1 MARTQAAL
9 KALNSVSASALPRS
23 TISIPNR
30 RSGLSVPNRSR
41 ASFHDIVTM
50 SGGRSPV
57 AAKVASITASLTNAE
72 HLVLA
77 DEGRLDVE
85 LGELELAVRA
95 QILVAHAPG
104 ELVITV
110 DPADHEQLLG
120 DLWALG
126 QHVERAALQAGRD
139 RELTRA
145 LGGRRPEQR
154 RLDLDEALAL
164 HGPAQS
170 AVHLGAQPQVALHPL
185 GSEVQVAI
193 AKTDRLVGI
202 GAPVQRERRSL
213 RCGEDLHDALP
224 ELHFAGGQRRVH
236 CAFGTEPHSPRNSQH
251 VLRPQVVRPVDDAL
265 DDPGVVAQ
273 VYEREVL
280 AVFAPAPSQ
289 PQMLTTLPASPA
301 RSAPQ

>member
-1 MARTQAAL
+1 M
-9 KALNSVSASALPRS
+9 
-23 TISIPNR
+23 
-30 RSGLSVPNRSR
+30 SVPNRSR

-57 AAKVASITASLTNAE
+57 AAKVASITASLTNPSTSSWPTKDASMSSW
-72 HLVLA
+72 VNSNW
-77 DEGRLDVE
+77 RSS
-85 LGELELAVRA
+85 A

-120 DLWALG
+120 DLRALG

-139 RELTRA
+139 REFTRA
-145 LGGRRPEQR
+145 LGSRRPEQR

-213 RCGEDLHDALP
+213 RCGEDLHDALS

-236 CAFGTEPHSPRNSQH
+236 RALGAGPHSPRNSQH

-265 DDPGVVAQ
+265 NDPGVVAH
-273 VYEREVL
+273 VYEREML
-280 AVFAPAPSQ
+280 AVLAPAPE
-289 PQMLTTLPASPA
+289 PAANADHPSGVAGPKRTA
-301 RSAPQ
+301 VVRP